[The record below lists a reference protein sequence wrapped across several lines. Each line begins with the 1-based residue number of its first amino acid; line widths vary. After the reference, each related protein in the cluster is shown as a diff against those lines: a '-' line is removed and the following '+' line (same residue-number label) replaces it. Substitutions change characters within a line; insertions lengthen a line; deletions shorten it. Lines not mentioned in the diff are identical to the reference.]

1 MHKMAVIG
9 DVSSVAGF
17 VALGLTV
24 MPAADST
31 EATALLK
38 KAADSGHAVIFITE
52 GLAGDM
58 LDSIASYSRKPLP
71 IVLSI
76 PDNEG
81 NAGAA
86 LAKLRRTVEKAL
98 GADIL
103 FGKEGTGQ

>member
-9 DVSSVAGF
+9 EASSAAGF
-17 VALGLTV
+17 AALGVTV
-24 MPAADST
+24 MPAADAT

-38 KAADSGHAVIFITE
+38 KAADGGHAVIFITE
-52 GLAGDM
+52 GIAKDM
-58 LDSIASYSRKPLP
+58 LDAISAYAKKPLP
-71 IVLSI
+71 IVITI

-86 LAKLRRTVEKAL
+86 MAKLRRTVEKAL

-103 FGKEGTGQ
+103 FGKEGAGQ

>member
-9 DVSSVAGF
+9 DISSIAGF
-17 VALGLTV
+17 MALGLTV
-24 MPAADST
+24 MPAADAA
-31 EATALLK
+31 EAVALLRQ
-38 KAADSGHAVIFITE
+38 AADGGHAVIFITE
-52 GLAGDM
+52 GYAADM
-58 LDSIASYSRKPLP
+58 LDEISAYSRKPLP

>member
-1 MHKMAVIG
+1 
-9 DVSSVAGF
+9 
-17 VALGLTV
+17 L
-24 MPAADST
+24 PAADT
-31 EATALLK
+31 AEATALLK

-52 GLAGDM
+52 GIACGM
-58 LDSIASYSRKPLP
+58 LDAISAYSRKPLP

>member
-1 MHKMAVIG
+1 MAVIG
-9 DVSSVAGF
+9 DASSIAGF

-24 MPAADST
+24 MPAADAA
-31 EATALLK
+31 EATSLLK
-38 KAADSGHAVIFITE
+38 KAADTGHAVIFITE
-52 GLAGDM
+52 GYAAGM
-58 LDSIASYSRKPLP
+58 LDAIAAYAKKPLP